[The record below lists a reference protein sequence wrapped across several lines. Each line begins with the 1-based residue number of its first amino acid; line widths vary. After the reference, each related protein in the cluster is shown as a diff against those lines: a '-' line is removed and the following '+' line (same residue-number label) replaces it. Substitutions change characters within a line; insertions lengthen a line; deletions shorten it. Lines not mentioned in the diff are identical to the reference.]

1 MTSRHRVPCS
11 TNPDEALQVFVM
23 RDVQGEDENPLLN
36 QHLEEIGL
44 ARFDCPQVEEEGGEG
59 EELSA
64 SPPPPSDDSE
74 STPGWNSAFETKQ
87 REILKLLCY
96 CLLEEAE
103 WDPMREAFEAPDNT
117 IHVNKDDPA
126 VHATNY
132 SKSSSLFPSSLR
144 DIFVPIIA
152 GKSL

>member
-1 MTSRHRVPCS
+1 MPSHMTSRHRVPCS

-44 ARFDCPQVEEEGGEG
+44 ARFECPQMEEEGGEG

-74 STPGWNSAFETKQ
+74 SSPGWNSAFETKQ
-87 REILKLLCY
+87 SRNFETVVLL
-96 CLLEEAE
+96 LV
-103 WDPMREAFEAPDNT
+103 RRSGVGPDEGGVRGARQ
-117 IHVNKDDPA
+117 HHSRQQGRSCRA
-126 VHATNY
+126 RHQ
-132 SKSSSLFPSSLR
+132 LQ
-144 DIFVPIIA
+144 
-152 GKSL
+152 